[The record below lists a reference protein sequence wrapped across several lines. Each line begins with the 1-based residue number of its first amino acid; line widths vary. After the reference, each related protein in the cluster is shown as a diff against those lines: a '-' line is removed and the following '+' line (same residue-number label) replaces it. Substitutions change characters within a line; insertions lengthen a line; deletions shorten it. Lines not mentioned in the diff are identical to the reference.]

1 MPWEPSANAQID
13 HTWEFI
19 SDELIMPDGAF
30 VGTLQCFE
38 TNDDI
43 YYVNV
48 IDTAGKAHRAVMSD
62 YGEARKWAEET
73 AGLRP
78 RLSEKHGVGEK

>member
-19 SDELIMPDGAF
+19 SDELITLDGAF
-30 VGTLQCFE
+30 VGTLQCFAG
-38 TNDDI
+38 NDDV

-48 IDTAGKAHRAVMSD
+48 IDPEGKARRAVMAD

-78 RLSEKHGVGEK
+78 KLKEKHGV